1 MEEVRKALL
10 EYLTKS
16 PLWLVCLAL
25 LFSEGHLILLLIYG
39 FRIKRLKKIGK
50 VIIPIAIGIAFSVT
64 VFLFQNF
71 KTIIESKMTLELM
84 ETNMLSS
91 ILLSFAIVGAISL
104 IILPIREKKRLKGDK
119 GNNGN

>member
-16 PLWLVCLAL
+16 PLWLLCLAL